1 MILIMAFTRISVP
14 SEPTFAS
21 FSTHPLSLSFSTI
34 RNWYGFLNDIV
45 GPENIAVIHTAF
57 NLLATAILLPFNKY
71 LEKLACLTIKDKEE
85 DSDVPFLDERF
96 LNTPSVATERA
107 KWLPQ

>member
-1 MILIMAFTRISVP
+1 MIS
-14 SEPTFAS
+14 
-21 FSTHPLSLSFSTI
+21 
-34 RNWYGFLNDIV
+34 Y
-45 GPENIAVIHTAF
+45 PENIAVIHTAF

-107 KWLPQ
+107 KSLAEKNGSSF